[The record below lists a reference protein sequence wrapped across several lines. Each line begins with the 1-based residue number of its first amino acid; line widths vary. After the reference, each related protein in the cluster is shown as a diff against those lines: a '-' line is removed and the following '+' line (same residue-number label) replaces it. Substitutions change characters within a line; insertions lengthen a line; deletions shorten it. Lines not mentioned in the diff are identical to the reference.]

1 MLADQLQ
8 DILGS
13 LSALSFEIGLLA
25 GALLLLI
32 LGMLVKSRIAF
43 KIAYVVVL
51 IAGLLLIRFEDNG
64 LMLFNENLAI
74 DDLGAILKALLV
86 FAGIWIVFFPTSE
99 NHGSEFYFL
108 ILSVIVGSSFML
120 SANNLLVIYLVVELT
135 SFASYTLTNFN
146 FEKKSYEAGIKY
158 LLFGGVSS
166 ALALY
171 GASILYGYSGTLTLS
186 EFNFGLLENDYFLNV
201 GMLLFVGGLLFKVSI
216 VPFHIWVPSTYE
228 ATPTEAVTILSIVP
242 KIAGL
247 VLLNRVLD
255 SLDMM
260 GQSWLLL
267 SITILGIATIGIGTL
282 GALRQTN
289 VKRMIAY
296 GAIAHSGF
304 LLAAVLIPYQ
314 NGLQAFVWYSVVYS
328 IMNIVVFYLIS
339 IFESKG
345 ITEVHQFAGL
355 SSKEAY
361 LGGVV
366 VVVMIALIGLPPTAG
381 FTIKFYLFTM
391 MWEWYQA
398 VGDPWMLTYLLV
410 AVVSVVFSLFFYL
423 KVPYFLFLKDGQ
435 NQNYSRSSISQR
447 AIATIFTLLVLWLF
461 FSPEILNNIANNIN
475 FLDW

>member
-13 LSALSFEIGLLA
+13 LSVISFEIGLLV
-25 GALLLLI
+25 GTLLLLI
-32 LGMLVKSRIAF
+32 LGMVVKS
-43 KIAYVVVL
+43 KMAYKVGYVIVL
-51 IAGLLLIRFEDNG
+51 MAGLLMIRFEDNG
-64 LMLFNENLAI
+64 LTLFNENLAV
-74 DDLGAILKALLV
+74 DDLGAILKVLLI

-99 NHGSEFYFL
+99 DHGSEFYFL
-108 ILSVIVGSSFML
+108 ILSVIIGSSFML

-186 EFNFGLLENDYFLNV
+186 EFNFGLIENDYFLSA
-201 GMLLFVGGLLFKVSI
+201 GMLLFVGSLLFKVSI

-228 ATPTEAVTILSIVP
+228 ATPTEAVTVLSIVP

-267 SITILGIATIGIGTL
+267 SITILGIVTIIIGTL

-304 LLAAVLIPYQ
+304 LLATVLIPYQ
-314 NGLQAFVWYSVVYS
+314 NGMQAFIWYAVVYTL
-328 IMNIVVFYLIS
+328 MNITTFYLIS

-345 ITEVHQFAGL
+345 ITEVQQFAGL

-361 LGGVV
+361 LGGIVV
-366 VVVMIALIGLPPTAG
+366 VAMIALVGLPPTSG

-391 MWEWYQA
+391 MWEWYQS
-398 VGDPWMLTYLLV
+398 VGDPWMLTYLMV
-410 AVVSVVFSLFFYL
+410 AIISVVFSLFFYL
-423 KVPYFLFLKDGQ
+423 KIPYFIFLKEEK
-435 NQNYSRSSISQR
+435 NQNYSQSSISQR
-447 AIATIFTLLVLWLF
+447 AIATIFTLLVLWVF
-461 FSPEILNNIANNIN
+461 FSPEILNNIANSIN